1 MGDKLS
7 LLGGE
12 RAHRQSTTASNWENW
27 GAVERNPRARRGT
40 PEQIMARAMNKFIHE
55 HRMTAQAI
63 LYPPLPAVIRWQVEE
78 GLLRGDV

>member
-12 RAHRQSTTASNWENW
+12 RARLQPTTASNWENW

-40 PEQIMARAMNKFIHE
+40 PAQIMGRVMNKSILE
-55 HRMTAQAI
+55 RRMTAKGL
-63 LYPPLPAVIRWQVEE
+63 LYPPLPTVIR
-78 GLLRGDV
+78 